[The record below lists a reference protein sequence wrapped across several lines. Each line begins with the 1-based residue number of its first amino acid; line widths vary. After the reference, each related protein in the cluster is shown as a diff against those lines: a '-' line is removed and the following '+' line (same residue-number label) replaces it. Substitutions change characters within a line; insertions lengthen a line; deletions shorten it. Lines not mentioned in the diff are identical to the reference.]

1 MKKETKGALAAAA
14 AATLMVGG
22 AGSLAYW
29 TGSGTID
36 GATIDSGH
44 LALSAVDCDP
54 GAGTGAVW
62 TIDGGAVFDPATDT
76 IVPGDT
82 LTEVCTTTLS
92 LEGEHVGAT
101 LELDPAGFDAVTRL
115 SGELVPTA
123 AFTVDGDAY
132 APITAPG
139 DHAIAV
145 TVSVAFDGPSA
156 TNGSQD
162 LDAALKSLTITAT
175 QTHNP

>member
-1 MKKETKGALAAAA
+1 MRKATKGALAAAA

-22 AGSLAYW
+22 AGSVAYW
-29 TGSGTID
+29 SDSGTID

-44 LALSAVDCDP
+44 LTLSPVDCDP
-54 GAGTGAVW
+54 GAGTTPVW
-62 TIDGGAVFDPATDT
+62 TIDGGTVFDPATDT

-92 LEGEHVGAT
+92 LEGEHIGAT
-101 LELDPAGFDAVTRL
+101 LALDPAGFDAVTGL
-115 SGELVPTA
+115 SGELVPAA

-132 APITAPG
+132 APITDPG
-139 DHAIAV
+139 DHTIEV
-145 TVSVAFDGPSA
+145 TVSVDFDGASA
-156 TNGSQD
+156 TNGSQE
-162 LDAALKSLTITAT
+162 LAAALKDLTITAT